1 MGGVEPQAEAG
12 GGMNTAFSLMAAGVR
27 VVPEAQRA
35 KPDLFLACFVL
46 LFFAYLAWLL
56 ASNMDREP

>member
-1 MGGVEPQAEAG
+1 
-12 GGMNTAFSLMAAGVR
+12 MNTAFSLMAAGVR

-56 ASNMDREP
+56 ANNMDREP